1 MPPSR
6 RRGQQPR
13 PPPFEATL
21 RVLLVDDHPLIR
33 RGIRACIQN
42 YPTLKV
48 VGEAADG
55 YMAVKL
61 ARELAPDVVLMDL
74 NMPRLN
80 GLEATRHIRRDTPQ
94 VRVLVLTMHH
104 EPHRVAELVQ
114 AGVHGYVMKSAPPE
128 EMLRAIVRV
137 GRGETF
143 FSNETAAAFL
153 QSQLPAS
160 SRRQLDA
167 RPGLSPREREVLA
180 LIAEGFSNKQI
191 GGRLGVGVRTVE
203 THRERIMRKLDLHSA
218 ATLTRFAIARGLVG
232 PA

>member
-13 PPPFEATL
+13 PPSLEAPC

-33 RGIRACIQN
+33 RGISACIQN
-42 YPTLKV
+42 HPTLTV

-55 YMAVKL
+55 HTAVRL
-61 ARELAPDVVLMDL
+61 ARELTPDVVLMDL

-104 EPHRVAELVQ
+104 EPHRIAELVQ
-114 AGVHGYVMKSAPPE
+114 AGVHGYMTKSAPPE
-128 EMLRAIVRV
+128 EMLRAIMRV
-137 GRGETF
+137 GRGGTF
-143 FSNETAAAFL
+143 FSHETAAAFL
-153 QSQLPAS
+153 QSHLPES
-160 SRRQLDA
+160 NRRHPEA

-203 THRERIMRKLDLHSA
+203 THRERIMRKLDLHSVVA
-218 ATLTRFAIARGLVG
+218 LTRFAIAQGLVG
-232 PA
+232 LE